1 MQLDG
6 KRVAVTGVT
15 RGIGRALTRQL
26 VEAGAQV
33 IGVARNA
40 AALEREAQALGEGFV
55 PVTCDLAD
63 RVARAALIDRLTGDL
78 GPVDGLINNAGIQ
91 IATDFFDAAPERIGP
106 DIATELE
113 INLTAPM
120 QLSGALLR
128 HLAERPEGFILNIT
142 SALALVPKEPA
153 PVYCASKAALRSFTT
168 ALRYQVESHGNR
180 VRLVEAVMPL
190 VETDMTA
197 GRGRGKIAPEQAA
210 AALIAG
216 LRDGKDRIWVG
227 KSALLRVVHRLAP
240 GLAARM
246 LRQG

>member
-6 KRVAVTGVT
+6 KRVVVTGAT

-26 VEAGAQV
+26 VAAGAQV

-40 AALEREAQALGEGFV
+40 AALETEVQAWGERFI
-55 PVTCDLAD
+55 PVSCDLAD
-63 RVARAALIDRLTGDL
+63 PAARTALIARFTGDL
-78 GPVDGLINNAGIQ
+78 APVDGLINNAGIQ
-91 IATDFFDAAPERIGP
+91 LTTDFFEAAPERIGP

-113 INLTAPM
+113 VNLAAPM
-120 QLSGALLR
+120 HLSGAMLR
-128 HLAERPEGFILNIT
+128 HLAERTGGFVLNIT

-168 ALRYQVESHGNR
+168 ALRYQAESHGNR

-197 GRGRGKIAPEQAA
+197 GRGRGKITPEQAA
-210 AALIAG
+210 TALLAG
-216 LRDGKDRIWVG
+216 LKGGKDHIWVG
-227 KSALLRVVHRLAP
+227 KSALLRVLHRLAP

-246 LRQG
+246 LRRG